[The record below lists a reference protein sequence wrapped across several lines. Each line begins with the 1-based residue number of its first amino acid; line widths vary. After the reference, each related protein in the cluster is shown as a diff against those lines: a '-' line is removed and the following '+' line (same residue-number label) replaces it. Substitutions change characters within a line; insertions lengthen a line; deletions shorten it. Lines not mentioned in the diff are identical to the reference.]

1 MTYLCDLGRQS
12 FSFWCVAVC
21 TELMLAD
28 RACLSAHS
36 SDLIIA
42 IITVLY
48 FLYLQGDWSDLL
60 SEGRNTNVGIDSVGA
75 PAIPCGMVPDSA
87 NSGACRMPLCS
98 VWAGPGEGRAG
109 NLFIPERT
117 KERRKEGTT
126 RASAEKPPVNEIGGV
141 CD

>member
-1 MTYLCDLGRQS
+1 MTYLCDLCGQS

-21 TELMLAD
+21 TELVLAD

-60 SEGRNTNVGIDSVGA
+60 SEGRNTNVGIDGVGSVSA
-75 PAIPCGMVPDSA
+75 VNLWAISISSMRNMRSMMVGKGHDGQGQQSQ
-87 NSGACRMPLCS
+87 NSYLNDTAKRS
-98 VWAGPGEGRAG
+98 
-109 NLFIPERT
+109 
-117 KERRKEGTT
+117 
-126 RASAEKPPVNEIGGV
+126 
-141 CD
+141 D